1 VNGVARSNR
10 HAYFEQAEQD
20 YTQAE
25 QALETFFE
33 SLDLDEI
40 DKNDIA
46 GFYLFL
52 HLKRNLY
59 ESLKNVEEAGRDID
73 LENLKMHR
81 F

>member
-1 VNGVARSNR
+1 M
-10 HAYFEQAEQD
+10 E
-20 YTQAE
+20 
-25 QALETFFE
+25 
-33 SLDLDEI
+33 EI

-59 ESLKNVEEAGRDID
+59 EALKNVEEASQDID